1 MPPKFGIFGNVSDL
15 PYLFF
20 QEYRSLPFFDRYRGV
35 LNINCHLREIS
46 HRHLRFHRL
55 SKPCLLSLRRSPR
68 CARQFQGDLLSGQ
81 DSARGDVDLRQPVCR
96 AIGWVRRGTC
106 SSARSLFPCSISA
119 FLHLYSFA
127 FVASLQ
133 LGRGSQSVKR
143 APVFSRSDRQSWS
156 PWVY

>member
-55 SKPCLLSLRRSPR
+55 SKPCLLSLSGDPLGAQGNSKAISSP
-68 CARQFQGDLLSGQ
+68 AKIPPAAMST
-81 DSARGDVDLRQPVCR
+81 SASPSVAPSAEYAEVR
-96 AIGWVRRGTC
+96 AHQLDPFFRAVYQ
-106 SSARSLFPCSISA
+106 LFFISIL
-119 FLHLYSFA
+119 LHL
-127 FVASLQ
+127 
-133 LGRGSQSVKR
+133 
-143 APVFSRSDRQSWS
+143 
-156 PWVY
+156 